1 MIDSYLQI
9 ICDRLCVLSRTPGA
23 EDDSS
28 TNSGEE
34 FLKSLEKMCALHST
48 ESASYCHT
56 RDGIG
61 DAFVGRNHLDRR
73 KTVFPAELEKIV
85 PEYADQKARLSEK
98 LASAEGKEVT
108 PQPVRLIPPTER
120 FAWRRQWCCRPRL
133 LLEEACAAT
142 NNTIDVFVGRLEQ
155 PTRCLRGTR
164 LHL

>member
-61 DAFVGRNHLDRR
+61 DVFVGRNHLDRR

-108 PQPVRLIPPTER
+108 PQAVVLSSTI
-120 FAWRRQWCCRPRL
+120 
-133 LLEEACAAT
+133 AAG
-142 NNTIDVFVGRLEQ
+142 GRLCSHQ
-155 PTRCLRGTR
+155 HYYRRFRWAP
-164 LHL
+164 